1 MKKVFLSVLFCL
13 IINSL
18 QGENFRFALLTDIH
32 VSGDS
37 LAYNDLKK
45 SVEQIN
51 KAKDIDFVI
60 VSGDVTEEGDR
71 ASLKRV
77 KSLLDLLKMKYYI
90 TSGNHETKWSESG
103 ATDFGH
109 IFGSDRFKFEYDGI
123 LFLGFNSGPV
133 IRMADGHVSPQD
145 ISWMK
150 KELETFGKDKPVIL
164 VTHYPLQDGD
174 VDNWYD
180 VTDAVRQ
187 YNIRAFLGGHYHRN
201 LLFNYDGIPGIICRS
216 NLRGKEKVGGYSI
229 FEVTP
234 DSLLVYEQ
242 KIGNEPEKWASY
254 SLRKSYYKL
263 DDSGYKRPDY
273 SINKEYDRVKEL
285 WIVKT
290 NAGIYSSPVIYNKNV
305 YVGDDLGFLSC
316 YSLSNGKKKWE
327 FKSGNRIVGTPAASN
342 GVVVFGS
349 ADKNIYG
356 VNAKTG
362 KRCWTYPA
370 KEAVLGVVTI
380 EKGIAYIG
388 ASDHTFRAIDVKTGK
403 LCWEYTDVKGY
414 IETKPLI
421 YDDKVIFGAWDN
433 NLYALDKESGREL
446 WKWNGNLTRMHF
458 SPAAVWP
465 VAVKGKVFI
474 TDPQRAMT
482 AIDANSGKTIWRT
495 FQSTVRETIGLSAD
509 KMRLY
514 SKTMQDS
521 VVCYSAEG
529 NVPKQIWATD
539 VKFGYE
545 HAPSMLVEKDGVVF
559 GSTKSG
565 VIFALEAF
573 SGKLLWKHKIGNSL
587 ISTVVP
593 LSATECV
600 FTSTSGEVGILKHS
614 NYKR

>member
-18 QGENFRFALLTDIH
+18 RGENFRFALLTDLH

-37 LAYNDLKK
+37 LAYNDLRK

-51 KAKDIDFVI
+51 KTKDIDFVI

-109 IFGSDRFKFEYDGI
+109 IFGSDRFKFEYNGI

-150 KELETFGKDKPVIL
+150 KELATFGKDKPVIL
-164 VTHYPLQDGD
+164 VTHYPLQEGD

-216 NLRGKEKVGGYSI
+216 NLRGKEKVGGYSV

-254 SLRKSYYKL
+254 SLRKSYYNS

-273 SINKEYDRVKEL
+273 SINKEYDKVKEL

-290 NAGIYSSPVIYNKNV
+290 AAGIYSSPVIYNKNV

-316 YSLSNGKKKWE
+316 YSLSSGKKMWE
-327 FKSGNRIVGTPAASN
+327 FKSGNRIVRSEERR
-342 GVVVFGS
+342 V
-349 ADKNIYG
+349 
-356 VNAKTG
+356 G
-362 KRCWTYPA
+362 KEC
-370 KEAVLGVVTI
+370 
-380 EKGIAYIG
+380 
-388 ASDHTFRAIDVKTGK
+388 
-403 LCWEYTDVKGY
+403 
-414 IETKPLI
+414 
-421 YDDKVIFGAWDN
+421 
-433 NLYALDKESGREL
+433 
-446 WKWNGNLTRMHF
+446 
-458 SPAAVWP
+458 
-465 VAVKGKVFI
+465 
-474 TDPQRAMT
+474 
-482 AIDANSGKTIWRT
+482 
-495 FQSTVRETIGLSAD
+495 
-509 KMRLY
+509 RL
-514 SKTMQDS
+514 
-521 VVCYSAEG
+521 
-529 NVPKQIWATD
+529 
-539 VKFGYE
+539 
-545 HAPSMLVEKDGVVF
+545 
-559 GSTKSG
+559 
-565 VIFALEAF
+565 
-573 SGKLLWKHKIGNSL
+573 
-587 ISTVVP
+587 
-593 LSATECV
+593 
-600 FTSTSGEVGILKHS
+600 
-614 NYKR
+614 

>member
-18 QGENFRFALLTDIH
+18 RGENFRFALLTDLH

-37 LAYNDLKK
+37 LAYNDLRK

-51 KAKDIDFVI
+51 KTKDIDFVI

-109 IFGSDRFKFEYDGI
+109 IFGSDRFKFEYNGI

-150 KELETFGKDKPVIL
+150 KELATFGKDKPVIL
-164 VTHYPLQDGD
+164 VTHYPLQEGD

-216 NLRGKEKVGGYSI
+216 NLRGKEKVGGYSV

-254 SLRKSYYKL
+254 SLRKSYYNS

-273 SINKEYDRVKEL
+273 SINKEYDKVKEL

-290 NAGIYSSPVIYNKNV
+290 AAGIYSSPVIYNKNV

-316 YSLSNGKKKWE
+316 YSLSSGKKMWE

-349 ADKNIYG
+349 ADKKIYG

-362 KRCWTYPA
+362 KLCWEYTA
-370 KEAVLGVVTI
+370 KEAVLGAVTI
-380 EKGIAYIG
+380 DNGIAYIG

-403 LCWEYTDVKGY
+403 LRWEYTDVKGY
-414 IETKPLI
+414 IETRPLI
-421 YDDKVIFGAWDN
+421 YEGKVIFGAWDN
-433 NLYALDKESGREL
+433 NLYSLDKESGREL

-465 VAVKGKVFI
+465 VAANGKVFI

-521 VVCYSAEG
+521 VVCFSTEG

-565 VIFALEAF
+565 VVFALEAF
-573 SGKLLWKHKIGNSL
+573 SGKLLWKHKVGNSL

-600 FTSTSGEVGILKHS
+600 FTSTSGEVGILKQS
-614 NYKR
+614 SYKR

>member
-18 QGENFRFALLTDIH
+18 RGENFRFALLTDLH

-37 LAYNDLKK
+37 LAYNDLRK

-51 KAKDIDFVI
+51 KTKDIDFVI

-109 IFGSDRFKFEYDGI
+109 IFGSDRFKFESNGI

-150 KELETFGKDKPVIL
+150 NELATFGKDKPVIL

-216 NLRGKEKVGGYSI
+216 NLRGKEKVGGYSV
-229 FEVTP
+229 FQVTP
-234 DSLLVYEQ
+234 DSLLVFEQ
-242 KIGNEPEKWASY
+242 KIGGEAEKWASY
-254 SLRKSYYKL
+254 SLRKSYFNS
-263 DDSGYKRPDY
+263 DNSGYKRPDY
-273 SINKEYDRVKEL
+273 SINKEYNRVKKL

-290 NAGIYSSPVIYNKNV
+290 SAGIYSSPVVYNKNV

-316 YSLSNGKKKWE
+316 YSLSSGKKKWE
-327 FKSGNRIVGTPAASN
+327 FKSENRIVGTPAASN

-349 ADKNIYG
+349 ADNKIYS

-362 KRCWTYPA
+362 KLCWEYPA
-370 KEAVLGVVTI
+370 KEAVLGAVTI
-380 EKGIAYIG
+380 DNGIAYIG

-403 LCWEYTDVKGY
+403 LCWAYTDVKGY

-421 YDDKVIFGAWDN
+421 YEDKVIFGAWDN

-465 VAVKGKVFI
+465 VAAKGKVFI

-482 AIDANSGKTIWRT
+482 AIDVNSGKTLWRT

-521 VVCYSAEG
+521 VVCYFAEG
-529 NVPKQIWATD
+529 NVPKEIWATN

-573 SGKLLWKHKIGNSL
+573 SGKLLWKHKVGNSL

-600 FTSTSGEVGILKHS
+600 FTSTSGEVGILKYS
-614 NYKR
+614 SDKR

>member
-18 QGENFRFALLTDIH
+18 RGENFRFALLTDLH

-37 LAYNDLKK
+37 LAYNDLRK

-51 KAKDIDFVI
+51 KTKDIDFVI

-109 IFGSDRFKFEYDGI
+109 IFGSDRFKFEYNGI

-150 KELETFGKDKPVIL
+150 KELATFGKEKPVIL
-164 VTHYPLQDGD
+164 VTHYPLQEGD

-216 NLRGKEKVGGYSI
+216 NLRGKEKVGGYSV

-254 SLRKSYYKL
+254 SLRKSYYNS

-273 SINKEYDRVKEL
+273 SINKEYDKVKEL

-290 NAGIYSSPVIYNKNV
+290 AAGIYSSPVIYNKNV

-316 YSLSNGKKKWE
+316 YSLSSGKKMWE

-349 ADKNIYG
+349 ADKKIYG

-362 KRCWTYPA
+362 KLCWEYTA
-370 KEAVLGVVTI
+370 KEAVLGAVTI
-380 EKGIAYIG
+380 DNGIAYIG

-403 LCWEYTDVKGY
+403 LRWEYTDVKGY
-414 IETKPLI
+414 IETRPLI
-421 YDDKVIFGAWDN
+421 YEGKVIFGAWDN
-433 NLYALDKESGREL
+433 NLYSLDKESGREL

-465 VAVKGKVFI
+465 VAANGKVFI

-521 VVCYSAEG
+521 VVCFSTEG

-565 VIFALEAF
+565 VVFALEAF
-573 SGKLLWKHKIGNSL
+573 SGKLLWKHKVGNSL

-600 FTSTSGEVGILKHS
+600 FTSTSGEVGILKQS
-614 NYKR
+614 SYKR

>member
-18 QGENFRFALLTDIH
+18 RGENFRFALLTDLH

-37 LAYNDLKK
+37 LAYNDLRK

-51 KAKDIDFVI
+51 KTKDIDFVI

-77 KSLLDLLKMKYYI
+77 KSLLDLLRMKYYI

-109 IFGSDRFKFEYDGI
+109 IFGSDRFKFEYNGI

-150 KELETFGKDKPVIL
+150 KELATFGKEKPAIL
-164 VTHYPLQDGD
+164 VTHYPLQEGD

-216 NLRGKEKVGGYSI
+216 NLRGKETVGGYSI

-242 KIGNEPEKWASY
+242 KIGDEPEKWASY
-254 SLRKSYYKL
+254 SLRKSYYNS
-263 DDSGYKRPDY
+263 DNFGYKRPDY

-290 NAGIYSSPVIYNKNV
+290 NAGIYSSPIVYNKNI

-316 YSLSNGKKKWE
+316 YSLSSGKKMWE
-327 FKSGNRIVGTPAASN
+327 FQSGNRIVGTPAAGN

-349 ADKNIYG
+349 ADKYIYG
-356 VNAKTG
+356 IKAKTG
-362 KRCWTYPA
+362 KLIWKYTA
-370 KEAVLGVVTI
+370 QEAVLGAVTI
-380 EKGIAYIG
+380 DNGIAYIG
-388 ASDHTFRAIDVKTGK
+388 ASDYTFRAIDVKTGK

-421 YDDKVIFGAWDN
+421 YEDKVIFGAWDN
-433 NLYALDKESGREL
+433 NLYALDKASGKEL

-465 VAVKGKVFI
+465 VAAKGKVFI

-521 VVCYSAEG
+521 VVCFSTES

-573 SGKLLWKHKIGNSL
+573 SGKLLWKHKVGNSL

>member
-18 QGENFRFALLTDIH
+18 RGENFRFALLTDLH

-37 LAYNDLKK
+37 LAYNDLRK

-51 KAKDIDFVI
+51 KTKDIDFVI

-109 IFGSDRFKFEYDGI
+109 IFGSDRFKFEYNGI

-150 KELETFGKDKPVIL
+150 KELATFGKDKPVIL
-164 VTHYPLQDGD
+164 VTHYPLQEGD

-216 NLRGKEKVGGYSI
+216 NLRGKEKVGGYSV

-254 SLRKSYYKL
+254 SLRKSYYNS

-273 SINKEYDRVKEL
+273 SINKEYDKVKEL

-290 NAGIYSSPVIYNKNV
+290 AAGIYSSPVIYNKNV

-316 YSLSNGKKKWE
+316 YSLSSGKKMWE
-327 FKSGNRIVGTPAASN
+327 FKSGNRIVGTPAAAN

-349 ADKNIYG
+349 ADKKIYG

-362 KRCWTYPA
+362 KLCWECPA
-370 KEAVLGVVTI
+370 KEAVLGAVTI
-380 EKGIAYIG
+380 DNRIAYIG
-388 ASDHTFRAIDVKTGK
+388 ASDHTFRAIDVNTGK
-403 LCWEYTDVKGY
+403 LRWEYTDVKGY
-414 IETKPLI
+414 IETRPLI
-421 YDDKVIFGAWDN
+421 YEGKVIFGAWDN

-465 VAVKGKVFI
+465 VAANGKVFI

-482 AIDANSGKTIWRT
+482 AIDANSGKKIWRT

-521 VVCYSAEG
+521 VVCFSTEG

-565 VIFALEAF
+565 VVFALEAF
-573 SGKLLWKHKIGNSL
+573 SGKLLWKHKVGNSL

-614 NYKR
+614 N

>member
-1 MKKVFLSVLFCL
+1 M
-13 IINSL
+13 
-18 QGENFRFALLTDIH
+18 
-32 VSGDS
+32 
-37 LAYNDLKK
+37 
-45 SVEQIN
+45 
-51 KAKDIDFVI
+51 
-60 VSGDVTEEGDR
+60 
-71 ASLKRV
+71 
-77 KSLLDLLKMKYYI
+77 LDLLKMKYYI

-109 IFGSDRFKFEYDGI
+109 IFGSDRFKFEYNGI

-150 KELETFGKDKPVIL
+150 KELATFGKDKPVIL
-164 VTHYPLQDGD
+164 VTHYPLQEGD

-180 VTDAVRQ
+180 VTDAVRP
-187 YNIRAFLGGHYHRN
+187 YNIRVFLGGHYHRN

-216 NLRGKEKVGGYSI
+216 NLRGKEKVGGYSV

-242 KIGNEPEKWASY
+242 KIANNPENWASY
-254 SLRKSYYKL
+254 SFKKSYYNS
-263 DDSGYKRPDY
+263 DNFGYKRPDY
-273 SINKEYDRVKEL
+273 SINKEYDKVKEL

-290 NAGIYSSPVIYNKNV
+290 AAGIYSSPVIYNKNV

-316 YSLSNGKKKWE
+316 YSLSNGKKIWE
-327 FKSGNRIVGTPAASN
+327 FKSGNRIVGTPATAN

-349 ADKNIYG
+349 ADKKIYG

-362 KRCWTYPA
+362 KLCWEYPA
-370 KEAVLGVVTI
+370 KEAVLGAVTI
-380 EKGIAYIG
+380 DNGIAYIG

-421 YDDKVIFGAWDN
+421 YEDKVIFGAWDN
-433 NLYALDKESGREL
+433 NLYALDKASGKEL

-465 VAVKGKVFI
+465 VAANGKIFI

-509 KMRLY
+509 KIRLY

-521 VVCYSAEG
+521 VVCFSTEG

-565 VIFALEAF
+565 VVFALEAF
-573 SGKLLWKHKIGNSL
+573 SGKLLWKHKVGNSL

-614 NYKR
+614 SYKR

>member
-13 IINSL
+13 IINAL
-18 QGENFRFALLTDIH
+18 RGENFRFALLTDLH

-37 LAYNDLKK
+37 LAYNDLRK

-51 KAKDIDFVI
+51 KTKDIDFVI

-109 IFGSDRFKFEYDGI
+109 IFGSDRFKFEYNGI

-150 KELETFGKDKPVIL
+150 KELATFGKEKPIIL
-164 VTHYPLQDGD
+164 VTHYPLQEGD

-187 YNIRAFLGGHYHRN
+187 FNIRAFLGGHYHRN

-216 NLRGKEKVGGYSI
+216 NLRGKEKVGGYSV

-254 SLRKSYYKL
+254 SLRKSYYNS

-273 SINKEYDRVKEL
+273 SINKEYDKVKEL

-290 NAGIYSSPVIYNKNV
+290 AAGIYSSPVIYNKNV

-316 YSLSNGKKKWE
+316 YSLSSGKKMWE
-327 FKSGNRIVGTPAASN
+327 FKSGNRIVGTPAAAN

-349 ADKNIYG
+349 ADKKIYG

-362 KRCWTYPA
+362 KLCWECPA
-370 KEAVLGVVTI
+370 KEAVLGAVTI
-380 EKGIAYIG
+380 DNGIAYIG

-403 LCWEYTDVKGY
+403 LRWEYTDVKGY
-414 IETKPLI
+414 IETRPLI
-421 YDDKVIFGAWDN
+421 YEGKVIFGAWDN

-465 VAVKGKVFI
+465 VAANGKVFI

-521 VVCYSAEG
+521 VVCFSTEG

-565 VIFALEAF
+565 VVFALEAF
-573 SGKLLWKHKIGNSL
+573 SGKLLWKHKVGNSL

-614 NYKR
+614 N

>member
-18 QGENFRFALLTDIH
+18 RGENFRFALLTDLH

-37 LAYNDLKK
+37 LAYNDLRK

-51 KAKDIDFVI
+51 KTKDIDFVI

-109 IFGSDRFKFEYDGI
+109 IFGSDRFKFEYNGI

-150 KELETFGKDKPVIL
+150 KELATFGKDKPVIL
-164 VTHYPLQDGD
+164 VTHYPLQEGD

-187 YNIRAFLGGHYHRN
+187 FNIRAFLGGHYHRN

-216 NLRGKEKVGGYSI
+216 NLRGKEKVGGYSV

-254 SLRKSYYKL
+254 SLRKSYYNS

-273 SINKEYDRVKEL
+273 SINKEYDKVKEL

-290 NAGIYSSPVIYNKNV
+290 AAGIYSSPVIYNKNV

-316 YSLSNGKKKWE
+316 YSLSSGKKMWE

-349 ADKNIYG
+349 ADKKIYG

-362 KRCWTYPA
+362 KLCWEYTA
-370 KEAVLGVVTI
+370 KEAVLGAVTI
-380 EKGIAYIG
+380 DNGIAYTG

-403 LCWEYTDVKGY
+403 LRWEYTDVKGY
-414 IETKPLI
+414 IETRPLI
-421 YDDKVIFGAWDN
+421 YEGKVIFGAWDN

-465 VAVKGKVFI
+465 VAANGKVFI

-521 VVCYSAEG
+521 VVCFSTEG

-565 VIFALEAF
+565 VVFALEAF
-573 SGKLLWKHKIGNSL
+573 SGKLLWKHKVGNSL

-600 FTSTSGEVGILKHS
+600 FTSTSGEVGILKQS
-614 NYKR
+614 SYKR